1 MRFAGTNEMS
11 LTATD
16 RGTNVNTVSGTS
28 FGFSPASNCTAG
40 ALVILCLSADNSVN
54 GGATNNITGVTDSLG
69 NVWRARQLS
78 ICDNGAAN
86 AGVQGGIYTTDQSA
100 GAITTGTTIT
110 VTFADSTAAK
120 AWALNEVTAAAG
132 KYAIV
137 VTGGNG
143 SAQTASATPTVT
155 TGSIAVGDL
164 TVGMVAIEG
173 GNVTP
178 TADADTTNGNWSA
191 LQYPWTGT
199 STGGIGLIVQTKV
212 QTTTASTQTYDPTF
226 VAARDLIASWL
237 QVREVAPKTLALA
250 GVG

>member
-1 MRFAGTNEMS
+1 MA
-11 LTATD
+11 LTGTD
-16 RGTNVNTVSGTS
+16 RGAGDNAVSGTS

-40 ALVILCLSADNSVN
+40 ALVVLCLSADNSVT

-69 NVWRARQLS
+69 NKWIARQLS

-86 AGVQGGIYTTDQSA
+86 AGVQGGIFTTDQSA
-100 GAITTGTTIT
+100 GTLTTGATIT
-110 VTFADSTAAK
+110 VTFADSTPAK

-132 KYAIV
+132 KYAIA

-143 SAQTASATPTVT
+143 SAQIASAAPTVT

-191 LQYPWTGT
+191 LQSPWTGT
-199 STGGIGLIVQTKV
+199 STGGITVLVQTKV
-212 QTTTASTQTYDPTF
+212 QTTTASTQTYNPTM
-226 VAARDLIASWL
+226 VSTRDLIASWL